1 MSGSFD
7 PYEAVLEFHE
17 TFNAPVGENPSLPG
31 EDAVALR
38 IRLIREELE
47 ELEQSISGQNVVD
60 VADALA
66 DLLYVTYGTAI
77 AFGIDV
83 RPVFEEV
90 HRANMTKVGGKVRAD
105 GKILKPEGWEPP
117 GIEEVLR
124 SQGLETSG
132 GRDEEM
138 GSGTQ

>member
-1 MSGSFD
+1 MPVSFD

-17 TFNAPVGENPSLPG
+17 TFNARVGESPGLPG

-38 IRLIREELE
+38 IRLIREELD
-47 ELEQSISGQNVVD
+47 ELEKSISGQDVVD

-90 HRANMTKVGGKVRAD
+90 HRANMTKMGGKVRAD

-124 SQGLETSG
+124 RQGLRAPG
-132 GRDEEM
+132 DRDEEM
-138 GSGTQ
+138 GRGTQ